1 MRFGFVCNCPWGID
15 VCVGQSEASVVI
27 EPDRRTKTR
36 RLLKLAAVGA
46 VLSVVIATGLFIQ
59 RGDRAIAQSDIAV
72 DLAIVLAIDCS
83 YSVDRG
89 EYELQV
95 TGLSQAFRHPEVLAA
110 IQNGPHGRI
119 AVSVV
124 QWSDLSHQAVV
135 IPWRI
140 VSDTASAGQLAN
152 LIAVAPRSLAEGGT
166 SITAVMGFAANM
178 LRSIPFKAD
187 RLVIDVAAD
196 GRNNNGGDPRPMRD
210 AVIAEGITING
221 LAILNEVP
229 TLDRYFELY
238 VTGGPANFVEVAND
252 YRAYALAIY
261 RKLLREIIGPQVS

>member
-1 MRFGFVCNCPWGID
+1 MVN
-15 VCVGQSEASVVI
+15 
-27 EPDRRTKTR
+27 EPDRRAHLR
-36 RLLKLAAVGA
+36 RVLKLVAAGALVMLFAVGA
-46 VLSVVIATGLFIQ
+46 YVE
-59 RGDRAIAQSDIAV
+59 RGDRAAAQSDLAV

-89 EYELQV
+89 EYDLQI
-95 TGLSQAFRHPEVLAA
+95 TGLSQAFRHPEIVAA
-110 IQNGPHGRI
+110 IQNGPRGRI

-140 VSDTASAGQLAN
+140 VSDAASAGQLADM
-152 LIAVAPRSLAEGGT
+152 IAVTPRSLAEGGT

-178 LRSIPFKAD
+178 LRSVPFQAD
-187 RLVIDVAAD
+187 RLVIDIAAD

-210 AVIAEGITING
+210 AVVAEGITING
-221 LAILNEVP
+221 LSILNEVP
-229 TLDRYFELY
+229 TLNRYFELY
-238 VTGGPANFVEVAND
+238 VTGGPANFVEIAND
-252 YRAYALAIY
+252 YRAYSLAIY

>member
-1 MRFGFVCNCPWGID
+1 MVN
-15 VCVGQSEASVVI
+15 
-27 EPDRRTKTR
+27 EPDRRTGLR
-36 RLLKLAAVGA
+36 RLSRQAAAGLLLLAGVAA
-46 VLSVVIATGLFIQ
+46 GLIIQ
-59 RGDRAIAQSDIAV
+59 RDTRAIAQSDTAV

-110 IQNGPHGRI
+110 IQNGPHERI

-135 IPWRI
+135 IPWQI
-140 VSDTASAGQLAN
+140 VSDTASAGRLAN

-178 LRSIPFKAD
+178 LRSVPFQAD
-187 RLVIDVAAD
+187 RLVIDIAAD

-238 VTGGPANFVEVAND
+238 ITGGPANFVEISND

>member
-1 MRFGFVCNCPWGID
+1 MVN
-15 VCVGQSEASVVI
+15 
-27 EPDRRTKTR
+27 EPDRRADPR
-36 RLLKLAAVGA
+36 RVLKLAAAGA
-46 VLSVVIATGLFIQ
+46 LVLLFAAGAFLQ
-59 RGDRAIAQSDIAV
+59 RGNRAVAQSDLAV

-89 EYELQV
+89 EYDLQV
-95 TGLSQAFRHPEVLAA
+95 TGLSRAFRHPEIVAA
-110 IQNGPHGRI
+110 IQNGPRGRI

-140 VSDTASAGQLAN
+140 ISDAASAGQLADM
-152 LIAVAPRSLAEGGT
+152 IAVTPRSLAEGGT

-178 LRSIPFKAD
+178 LRSVPFQAD
-187 RLVIDVAAD
+187 RLVIDIAAD

-210 AVIAEGITING
+210 AVVAEGITING
-221 LAILNEVP
+221 LSILNEVP
-229 TLDRYFELY
+229 TLNRYFELY
-238 VTGGPANFVEVAND
+238 VTGGPANFVEIAND
-252 YRAYALAIY
+252 YRAYSLAIY